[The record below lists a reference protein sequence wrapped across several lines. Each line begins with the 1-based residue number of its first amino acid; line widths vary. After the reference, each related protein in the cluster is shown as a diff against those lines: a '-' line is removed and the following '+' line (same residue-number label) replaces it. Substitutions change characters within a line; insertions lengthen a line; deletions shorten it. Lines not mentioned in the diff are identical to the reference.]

1 MPRSSR
7 VGLHG
12 HWHTV
17 RPLLRQLVALAPPPP
32 SRHWRTFL
40 DDPVAGRVRLTGRL
54 HEADPRAGRGDELL
68 VVVHGLGGSHRSIYT
83 AEAAH
88 AALAAGVSCLRL
100 NLRGADR
107 KGTDY
112 YHAGLTADLD
122 AVLASPDL
130 ARFTK
135 IYLLGYSVGGH
146 LVLRYASERPDPRV
160 RAVASN
166 CAPVDL
172 ARGGAEIDKPKGA
185 PYRTKVLGG
194 LREIYA
200 EVARRRP
207 VPIPVEEAAK
217 IRTLRE
223 WDERVIAPRH
233 GFASADDYYA
243 RASVAPRLDRIAIPT
258 LAVVA
263 EQDPMVFVHTVR
275 PHLEGRTNV
284 RSVFLSRGGHVGFP
298 RDVDLGLGHVGDV
311 EAQIVAWLRAPS

>member
-1 MPRSSR
+1 MAYSTR

-17 RPLLRQLVALAPPPP
+17 RPLLRQLVVVAPSPP

-40 DDPVAGRVRLTGRL
+40 DDPIVGRVRLTGRL
-54 HEADPRAGRGDELL
+54 HEAPGDELL
-68 VVVHGLGGSHRSIYT
+68 VVVHGLGGSHQSIYT
-83 AEAAH
+83 SEAAH
-88 AALAAGVSCLRL
+88 AALAAGMSCLRL

-112 YHAGLTADLD
+112 YHAGLTVDLE
-122 AVLASPDL
+122 AALASPDL

-135 IYLLGYSVGGH
+135 IYVLGYSLGGH
-146 LVLRYASERPDPRV
+146 LVLRYASERPSPRV
-160 RAVASN
+160 RAFASN
-166 CAPVDL
+166 CAPLDL
-172 ARGGAEIDKPKGA
+172 ATGGAEIDKPKGA
-185 PYRTKVLGG
+185 PYRSKVLGG
-194 LREIYA
+194 LKEIYA

-207 VPIPVEEAAK
+207 VPIPVREAAK
-217 IRTLRE
+217 IRTLRD

-233 GFASADDYYA
+233 GFTGADDYYE
-243 RASVAPRLDRIAIPT
+243 RASVAPRLDRISLPT

-263 EQDPMVFVHTVR
+263 EQDPMVFLHTVR

-284 RSVFLSRGGHVGFP
+284 RSVFVPRGGHVGFP
-298 RDVDLGLGHVGDV
+298 RDVDLGLGLAGDV